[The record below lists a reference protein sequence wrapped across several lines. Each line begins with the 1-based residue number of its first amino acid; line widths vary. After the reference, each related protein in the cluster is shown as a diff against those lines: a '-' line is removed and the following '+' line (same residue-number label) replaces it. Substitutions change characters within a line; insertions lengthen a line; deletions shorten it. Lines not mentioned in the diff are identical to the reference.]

1 MHGVSA
7 VRTEAVMLI
16 QGQETWKGWNGETDR
31 MSLVQ
36 DPSYNTDEEHRF
48 RFDELPDEFGNFL
61 HRRVS
66 STITHSS
73 ILELESTNWLLGRIC
88 ATQTPRWH

>member
-1 MHGVSA
+1 M
-7 VRTEAVMLI
+7 RTDAVMVV
-16 QGQETWKGWNGETDR
+16 QGSKEDGRDGRNGETDR

-36 DPSYNTDEEHRF
+36 DPSYNPDEEHRF

-66 STITHSS
+66 SSPLTPTINSS
-73 ILELESTNWLLGRIC
+73 SS
-88 ATQTPRWH
+88 